1 MNDIVLFGVV
11 PYVAMAVF
19 FIVTIQRYRQRKF
32 TYSSLSSQF
41 LENRRHFWGSVPFHY
56 GILVVLAVHALAFV
70 APGAVLAWN
79 ASAFRLQLGEI
90 VVLAFA
96 ILTLVGLVNIMA
108 RRLTN
113 RLARKVTSAG
123 DWVIYALLLVQVGS
137 GIWIAVFHGWGSSW
151 FATSATPWLWS
162 LVTLRPDVSFIAA
175 MPWIV
180 KLHMLN
186 AFLLIGFFPF
196 TRLVHVLV
204 LPNQYLFRREQV
216 VIWNWD
222 RTRVRQAE

>member
-1 MNDIVLFGVV
+1 MNDIVLFGVL

-19 FIVTIQRYRQRKF
+19 LIVTIQRYRQRKF

-56 GILVVLAVHALAFV
+56 GILVVLGVHALAFV
-70 APGAVLAWN
+70 APGLVLAWN
-79 ASAFRLQLGEI
+79 ASAFRLQAGEL

-113 RLARKVTSAG
+113 RLARKVTTAG
-123 DWVIYALLLVQVGS
+123 DWAIYALLLVQVAS

-222 RTRVRQAE
+222 RTRIRQAE